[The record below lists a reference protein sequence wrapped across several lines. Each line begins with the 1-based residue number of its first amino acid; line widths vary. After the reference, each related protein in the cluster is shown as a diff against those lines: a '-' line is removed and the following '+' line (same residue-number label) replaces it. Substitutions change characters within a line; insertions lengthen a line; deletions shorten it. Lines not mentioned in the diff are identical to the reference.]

1 MRVAI
6 VGASGNVGTAVLREL
21 AQTTEVSSVLG
32 IARRLPDTSVE
43 PYNTC
48 DWAAIDIAAAT
59 TAATAIRQLEAAFR
73 GVDVVIHLAWLVQPN
88 TERDLLRR
96 VNVEGTARVAQAAAR
111 AGVRHLVAASSVA
124 AYSPD
129 TEDTPR
135 DESWATNGIQTSHYS
150 TDKAAQ
156 ERVLDEFETTHP
168 EVQVT
173 RMRTAL
179 VFWADAG
186 AEIQRYFLGTWVPV
200 QALRFGRLPVLPLPA
215 GLRGVQAVHGEDA
228 ARAYVAAVLKGVPG
242 AFNICADDILRPNDL
257 AEIVD
262 HGRHVEIP
270 ADAMRSML
278 ATAHK
283 MGAIAADEGWLDM
296 AMTVPMMSNQ
306 KAKTELGW
314 QPRYSAAEAVKSVLD
329 GMIEGRGTD
338 SVPMRPRQVGGM
350 SFPSTDRVTAG
361 GGGRG
366 ERSGDPRKPWRNP
379 EVDDRPVVSDQIA
392 SDLLGLYLSD
402 HLTGATAGAQR
413 IKRMADAYIDTP
425 VYAKLSELA
434 IMIPGERQMLKEI
447 IRDLRLAQ
455 RPHRQGAAF
464 LAERA
469 GRLKLNQRL
478 FSRSPMSLV
487 LETEL
492 MRSAVMGKKGVWQTL
507 RDNAE
512 HLGLNE
518 DFVDELVVSADKQA
532 AILDEVHQYAR
543 GRAFRQDLETFQPYL
558 TDEADE
564 ESEEVDPDDELVDIW
579 GEDSF
584 PASDPP
590 GNY

>member
-1 MRVAI
+1 M
-6 VGASGNVGTAVLREL
+6 
-21 AQTTEVSSVLG
+21 
-32 IARRLPDTSVE
+32 
-43 PYNTC
+43 
-48 DWAAIDIAAAT
+48 
-59 TAATAIRQLEAAFR
+59 
-73 GVDVVIHLAWLVQPN
+73 
-88 TERDLLRR
+88 
-96 VNVEGTARVAQAAAR
+96 
-111 AGVRHLVAASSVA
+111 
-124 AYSPD
+124 
-129 TEDTPR
+129 
-135 DESWATNGIQTSHYS
+135 
-150 TDKAAQ
+150 
-156 ERVLDEFETTHP
+156 
-168 EVQVT
+168 
-173 RMRTAL
+173 
-179 VFWADAG
+179 
-186 AEIQRYFLGTWVPV
+186 
-200 QALRFGRLPVLPLPA
+200 
-215 GLRGVQAVHGEDA
+215 
-228 ARAYVAAVLKGVPG
+228 
-242 AFNICADDILRPNDL
+242 
-257 AEIVD
+257 
-262 HGRHVEIP
+262 
-270 ADAMRSML
+270 
-278 ATAHK
+278 
-283 MGAIAADEGWLDM
+283 
-296 AMTVPMMSNQ
+296 
-306 KAKTELGW
+306 
-314 QPRYSAAEAVKSVLD
+314 
-329 GMIEGRGTD
+329 
-338 SVPMRPRQVGGM
+338 
-350 SFPSTDRVTAG
+350 TAG

-507 RDNAE
+507 GDNAE

-518 DFVDELVVSADKQA
+518 DFFDELAASADKQA

-543 GRAFRQDLETFQPYL
+543 GRAFRADLETFQPYL
-558 TDEADE
+558 TDEAE
-564 ESEEVDPDDELVDIW
+564 EEVDEVDPEDELVDTW